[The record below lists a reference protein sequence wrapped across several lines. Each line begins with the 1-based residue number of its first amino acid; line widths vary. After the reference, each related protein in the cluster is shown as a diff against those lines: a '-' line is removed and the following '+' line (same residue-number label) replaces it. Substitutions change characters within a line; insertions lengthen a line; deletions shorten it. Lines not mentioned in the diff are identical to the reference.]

1 MIRKAKAVWHGTGRD
16 ASCGGG
22 MMLRTGTSKTGRVYR
37 YYTCASCATKGKT
50 VCRGRSVPMDKLD
63 TLVTH
68 HLIERLFEPQ
78 RLAEMLHSLSSRRAE
93 KAESLNSRVMALQ
106 REVTNAEEKLK
117 RLYRLVEDGLTDLD
131 EVLKDRLNILKAD
144 RDRAQAALER
154 AKEHSAPQIHI
165 DPGLIERFG
174 RMMQERLT
182 GGSVPFRKAYLQSL
196 ITVVEVDDKYIRIK
210 GSKDLLEKTVLASQ
224 NGPTGGSQMSTKWR
238 SLGDFGDSTL
248 SIAYRKVGR
257 RTIPQD
263 H

>member
-1 MIRKAKAVWHGTGRD
+1 
-16 ASCGGG
+16 
-22 MMLRTGTSKTGRVYR
+22 MLRTGTSKTGRVYR

-50 VCRGRSVPMDKLD
+50 VCRGRSIPMDKLD

-68 HLIERLFEPQ
+68 HLIEKLFEPQ

-106 REVTNAEEKLK
+106 REMTNAEEKLK

-131 EVLKDRLNILKAD
+131 EVLKDRLNTLKAD

-154 AKEHSAPQIHI
+154 AKEHLAPQIRI
-165 DPGLIERFG
+165 EPALIERFG
-174 RMMQERLT
+174 RMMQEHFT
-182 GGSVPFRKAYLQSL
+182 TGSVPFRKAYLQSL

-238 SLGDFGDSTL
+238 SLGDSNPCF
-248 SIAYRKVGR
+248 R
-257 RTIPQD
+257 RERALCGLPWGVAGPFK
-263 H
+263 